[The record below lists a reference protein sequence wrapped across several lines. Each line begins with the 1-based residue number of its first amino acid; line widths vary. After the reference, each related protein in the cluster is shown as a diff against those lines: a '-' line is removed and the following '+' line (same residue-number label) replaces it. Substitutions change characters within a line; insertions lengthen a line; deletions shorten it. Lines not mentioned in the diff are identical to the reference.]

1 MLVLKFIKMKPLY
14 FFLSFIIIV
23 ITIISCEKNA
33 DSTTTV
39 DVKGK
44 PSFEIIQE
52 TILNTSC
59 AISGCHSSTTD
70 PSFAQHGLLLT
81 TGKSYAN
88 LVGVTPKNSAAAAMG
103 MKLVKPG
110 DLDNSFLIHKI
121 ACEANHHTTSANFG
135 AKMPLGGNFLT
146 KGQVAF
152 IKEWIS
158 KGASATDGSVS
169 QSLLKDSSVCQPSI
183 IPLEAPPAG
192 TGFQMKIEPFDIPAN
207 FEREIF
213 IRKNTPN
220 TQTVYV
226 NRIQLR
232 GMSNSHHLVVYSF
245 RNPASLPA
253 ENVMRDLR
261 SANGMINLE
270 YLQNHVFMGGGTDVN
285 SDVSLP
291 PGVALKVNASTPL
304 DLNAHYFNKTSST
317 LKGENYINFYTIP
330 ASSVQNIAKTFDLN
344 NLEII
349 LPPGERKT
357 LVKNFTFNEVTRVA
371 FLTSHFHKL
380 GEKFVIKIYGGTR
393 NGEVIYTNTDWE
405 HPATVSFPTPIILK
419 AGEGLTSEVTYY
431 NKTNKTVTFGLTSED
446 EMNIIFG
453 YYY

>member
-1 MLVLKFIKMKPLY
+1 MKPLQ
-14 FFLSFIIIV
+14 FLLLCVLIV
-23 ITIISCEKNA
+23 FAIISCEKNA
-33 DSTTTV
+33 DSSTTV
-39 DVKGK
+39 EVKIK

-52 TILNTSC
+52 SILNTSC
-59 AISGCHSSTTD
+59 AISGCHASTTD
-70 PSFAQHGLLLT
+70 PGFAQHGLLLT
-81 TGKSYAN
+81 PGKSYAN

-103 MKLVKPG
+103 MKLVKPS

-121 ACEANHHTTSANFG
+121 ACEANHHTTTANFG

-152 IKEWIS
+152 IKEWVA
-158 KGASATDGSVS
+158 KGASATDGSVN
-169 QSLLKDSSVCQPSI
+169 QSLLKDSSACQPSV
-183 IPLEAPPAG
+183 IPLEVPPVG
-192 TGFQMKIEPFDIPAN
+192 SGFQMKIEPFDIPSN

-226 NRIQLR
+226 NRIQMR

-245 RNPASLPA
+245 RNSTTLPA

-261 SANGMINLE
+261 NSNGMLNLE

-285 SDVSLP
+285 TDFTMP
-291 PGVALKVNASTPL
+291 PGVALKINPSTPL
-304 DLNAHYFNKTSST
+304 DLNAHYFNKTSLI
-317 LKGENYINFYTIP
+317 LKGENYINFYTTP
-330 ASSVQNIAKTFDLN
+330 ENSVKNVAKTFDLN
-344 NLEII
+344 NLEIV
-349 LPPGERKT
+349 LPAGERKT
-357 LVKNFTFNEVTRVA
+357 LVKNFTFNEQTRVVL
-371 FLTSHFHKL
+371 LTSHFHKL
-380 GEKFVIKIYGGTR
+380 GEKFVIKIYGGPR
-393 NGEVIYTNTDWE
+393 NGEIIYTNTDWE
-405 HPATVSFPTPIILK
+405 HPASISYTTPIVLK

>member
-1 MLVLKFIKMKPLY
+1 MKPLQ
-14 FFLSFIIIV
+14 FLLLCVLIV
-23 ITIISCEKNA
+23 FAIISCEKNA
-33 DSTTTV
+33 DSSTTV
-39 DVKGK
+39 EVKVK

-52 TILNTSC
+52 SILNTSC
-59 AISGCHSSTTD
+59 AISGCHASTTD
-70 PSFAQHGLLLT
+70 PGFAQHGLLLT
-81 TGKSYAN
+81 PGKSYAN

-103 MKLVKPG
+103 MKLVKPS

-121 ACEANHHTTSANFG
+121 ACEANHHTTTANFG

-152 IKEWIS
+152 IKEWVA

-183 IPLEAPPAG
+183 IPLEVPPSG
-192 TGFQMKIEPFDIPAN
+192 SGFQMKIEPFDIPSN

-220 TQTVYV
+220 TKTVYV
-226 NRIQLR
+226 NRIQMR

-245 RNPASLPA
+245 RNSTTLPA

-261 SANGMINLE
+261 NSNGMLNLE

-285 SDVSLP
+285 TDFTMP
-291 PGVALKVNASTPL
+291 PGVALKINPSTPL
-304 DLNAHYFNKTSST
+304 DLNAHYFNKTSLT
-317 LKGENYINFYTIP
+317 LKGENYINFYTTP
-330 ASSVQNIAKTFDLN
+330 ENSVKNVAKTFDLN
-344 NLEII
+344 NLEIV
-349 LPPGERKT
+349 LPAGERKT
-357 LVKNFTFNEVTRVA
+357 LVKNFTFNEQTRVVL
-371 FLTSHFHKL
+371 LTSHFHKL
-380 GEKFVIKIYGGTR
+380 GEKFVIKIYGGPR
-393 NGEVIYTNTDWE
+393 NGEIIYTNTDWE
-405 HPATVSFPTPIILK
+405 HPASISYTTPILLK

>member
-1 MLVLKFIKMKPLY
+1 MKPLQ
-14 FFLSFIIIV
+14 FLLLCVLIV
-23 ITIISCEKNA
+23 FAIISCEKNA
-33 DSTTTV
+33 DSSTTV
-39 DVKGK
+39 EVKVK

-52 TILNTSC
+52 SILNTSC
-59 AISGCHSSTTD
+59 AISGCHASTTD
-70 PSFAQHGLLLT
+70 PGFAQHGLLLT
-81 TGKSYAN
+81 PGKSYAN

-103 MKLVKPG
+103 MKLVKPS

-121 ACEANHHTTSANFG
+121 ACEANHHTTTANFG

-152 IKEWIS
+152 IKEWVA

-183 IPLEAPPAG
+183 IPLEVPPSG
-192 TGFQMKIEPFDIPAN
+192 SGFQMKIEPFDIPSN

-226 NRIQLR
+226 NRIQMR

-245 RNPASLPA
+245 RNSTTLPA

-261 SANGMINLE
+261 NSNGMLNLE

-285 SDVSLP
+285 TDFTMP
-291 PGVALKVNASTPL
+291 PGVALKINPSTPL
-304 DLNAHYFNKTSST
+304 DLNAHYFNKTSLI
-317 LKGENYINFYTIP
+317 LKGENYINFYTTP
-330 ASSVQNIAKTFDLN
+330 ENSVKNVAKTFDLN
-344 NLEII
+344 NLEIV
-349 LPPGERKT
+349 LPAGERKT
-357 LVKNFTFNEVTRVA
+357 LVKNFTFNEQTRVVL
-371 FLTSHFHKL
+371 LTSHFHKL
-380 GEKFVIKIYGGTR
+380 GEKFVIKIYGGPR
-393 NGEVIYTNTDWE
+393 NGEIIYTNTDWE
-405 HPATVSFPTPIILK
+405 HPASISYTTPILLK

>member
-1 MLVLKFIKMKPLY
+1 MKPLQ
-14 FFLSFIIIV
+14 FLLLCVLIV
-23 ITIISCEKNA
+23 FAIISCEKNA
-33 DSTTTV
+33 DSSTTV
-39 DVKGK
+39 EVKVK

-52 TILNTSC
+52 SILNTSC
-59 AISGCHSSTTD
+59 AISGCHASTTD
-70 PSFAQHGLLLT
+70 PGFAQHGLLLT
-81 TGKSYAN
+81 PGKSYAN

-103 MKLVKPG
+103 MKLVKPS

-121 ACEANHHTTSANFG
+121 ACEANHHTTTANFG

-152 IKEWIS
+152 IKEWVA

-183 IPLEAPPAG
+183 IPLEVPPSG
-192 TGFQMKIEPFDIPAN
+192 SGFQMKIEPFDIPSN

-226 NRIQLR
+226 NRIQMR

-245 RNPASLPA
+245 RNSTTLPA

-261 SANGMINLE
+261 NSNGMLNLE

-285 SDVSLP
+285 TDFTMP
-291 PGVALKVNASTPL
+291 PGVALKINPSTPL
-304 DLNAHYFNKTSST
+304 DLNAHYFNKTSLI
-317 LKGENYINFYTIP
+317 LKGENYINFYTTP
-330 ASSVQNIAKTFDLN
+330 ENSVKNVAKTFDLN
-344 NLEII
+344 NLEIV
-349 LPPGERKT
+349 LPAGERKT
-357 LVKNFTFNEVTRVA
+357 LVKNFTFNEQTRVVL
-371 FLTSHFHKL
+371 LTSHFHKL
-380 GEKFVIKIYGGTR
+380 GEKFIIKIYGGPR

-405 HPATVSFPTPIILK
+405 HPASISYTTPIVLK

>member
-1 MLVLKFIKMKPLY
+1 MKPLQ
-14 FFLSFIIIV
+14 FLLLCVLIV
-23 ITIISCEKNA
+23 FAIISCEKNA
-33 DSTTTV
+33 DSSTTV
-39 DVKGK
+39 EVKVK

-52 TILNTSC
+52 SILNTSC
-59 AISGCHSSTTD
+59 AISGCHASTTD
-70 PSFAQHGLLLT
+70 PGFAQHGLLLT
-81 TGKSYAN
+81 PGKSYAN

-103 MKLVKPG
+103 MKLVKPS

-121 ACEANHHTTSANFG
+121 ACEANHHTTTANFG

-152 IKEWIS
+152 IKEWVA

-183 IPLEAPPAG
+183 IPLEVPPSG
-192 TGFQMKIEPFDIPAN
+192 SGFQMKIEPFDISSN

-226 NRIQLR
+226 NRIQMR

-245 RNPASLPA
+245 RNSTTLPA

-261 SANGMINLE
+261 NSNGMLNLE

-285 SDVSLP
+285 TDFTMP
-291 PGVALKVNASTPL
+291 PGVALKINPSTPL
-304 DLNAHYFNKTSST
+304 DLNAHYFNKTSLT
-317 LKGENYINFYTIP
+317 LKGENYINFYTTP
-330 ASSVQNIAKTFDLN
+330 ENSVKNVAKTFDLN
-344 NLEII
+344 NLEIV
-349 LPPGERKT
+349 LPAGERKT
-357 LVKNFTFNEVTRVA
+357 LVKNFTFNEQTRVVL
-371 FLTSHFHKL
+371 LTSHFHKL
-380 GEKFVIKIYGGTR
+380 GEKFVIKIYGGPR
-393 NGEVIYTNTDWE
+393 NGEIIYTNTDWE
-405 HPATVSFPTPIILK
+405 HPASISYTTPIVLK

>member
-1 MLVLKFIKMKPLY
+1 MKPLQ
-14 FFLSFIIIV
+14 FLLLCVLIV
-23 ITIISCEKNA
+23 FAIISCEKNA
-33 DSTTTV
+33 DSSTTV
-39 DVKGK
+39 EVKVK

-52 TILNTSC
+52 SILNTSC
-59 AISGCHSSTTD
+59 AISGCHASTTD
-70 PSFAQHGLLLT
+70 PGFAQHGLLLT
-81 TGKSYAN
+81 PGKSYAN

-103 MKLVKPG
+103 MKLVKPS

-121 ACEANHHTTSANFG
+121 ACEANHHTTTANFG

-152 IKEWIS
+152 IKEWVA

-183 IPLEAPPAG
+183 IPLEVPPSG
-192 TGFQMKIEPFDIPAN
+192 SGFQMKIEPFDIPSN

-226 NRIQLR
+226 NRIQMR

-245 RNPASLPA
+245 RNSTTLPA

-261 SANGMINLE
+261 NSNGMLNLE

-285 SDVSLP
+285 TDFTMP
-291 PGVALKVNASTPL
+291 PGVALKINPSTPL
-304 DLNAHYFNKTSST
+304 DLNAHYFNKTSLI
-317 LKGENYINFYTIP
+317 LKGENYINFYTTP
-330 ASSVQNIAKTFDLN
+330 ENSVKNVAKTFDLN
-344 NLEII
+344 NLEIV
-349 LPPGERKT
+349 LPAGERKT
-357 LVKNFTFNEVTRVA
+357 LVKNFTFNEQIRVVL
-371 FLTSHFHKL
+371 LTSHFHKL
-380 GEKFVIKIYGGTR
+380 GEKFVIKIYGGPR
-393 NGEVIYTNTDWE
+393 NGEIIYTNTDWE
-405 HPATVSFPTPIILK
+405 HPASISYTTPIVLK

>member
-1 MLVLKFIKMKPLY
+1 MKPLH
-14 FFLSFIIIV
+14 FLLLCVLIV
-23 ITIISCEKNA
+23 FAIISCEKNA
-33 DSTTTV
+33 DSSTTV
-39 DVKGK
+39 EVKVK

-52 TILNTSC
+52 SILNTSC
-59 AISGCHSSTTD
+59 AISGCHASTTD
-70 PSFAQHGLLLT
+70 PGFAQHGLLLT
-81 TGKSYAN
+81 PGKSYAN

-103 MKLVKPG
+103 MKLVKPS

-121 ACEANHHTTSANFG
+121 ACEANHHTTTANFG

-152 IKEWIS
+152 IKEWVA

-183 IPLEAPPAG
+183 IPLEVPPSG
-192 TGFQMKIEPFDIPAN
+192 SGFQMKIEPFDIPSN

-226 NRIQLR
+226 NRIQMR

-245 RNPASLPA
+245 RNSTTLPA

-261 SANGMINLE
+261 NSNGMLNLE

-285 SDVSLP
+285 TDFTMP
-291 PGVALKVNASTPL
+291 PGVALKINPSTPL
-304 DLNAHYFNKTSST
+304 DLNAHYFNKTSLI
-317 LKGENYINFYTIP
+317 LKGENYINFYTTP
-330 ASSVQNIAKTFDLN
+330 ENSVKNVAKTFDLN
-344 NLEII
+344 NLEIV
-349 LPPGERKT
+349 LPAGERKT
-357 LVKNFTFNEVTRVA
+357 LVKNFTFNEQIRVVL
-371 FLTSHFHKL
+371 LTSHFHKL
-380 GEKFVIKIYGGTR
+380 GEKFVIKIYGGPR
-393 NGEVIYTNTDWE
+393 NGEIIYTNTDWE
-405 HPATVSFPTPIILK
+405 HPASISYTTPIVLK

>member
-1 MLVLKFIKMKPLY
+1 MKP
-14 FFLSFIIIV
+14 FQFLLLCVLILFA
-23 ITIISCEKNA
+23 IISCEKNA

-39 DVKGK
+39 DVKVK

-59 AISGCHSSTTD
+59 AISGCHASTTD

-81 TGKSYAN
+81 PGKSYAN

-103 MKLVKPG
+103 MKLVKPS

-121 ACEANHHTTSANFG
+121 ACEANHHTTTANFG
-135 AKMPLGGNFLT
+135 AKMPLGGNILT

-152 IKEWIS
+152 IEEWIA
-158 KGASATDGSVS
+158 KGASATDGSVN
-169 QSLLKDSSVCQPSI
+169 QSLLKDSSACQPSV
-183 IPLEAPPAG
+183 IPLEVPPVG
-192 TGFQMKIEPFDIPAN
+192 SGFQMKIEPFDIPAN

-220 TQTVYV
+220 TQAVYV
-226 NRIQLR
+226 NRIQMR

-245 RNPASLPA
+245 RNSTTLPA

-261 SANGMINLE
+261 SPSGSINLE

-285 SDVSLP
+285 TDFTMP
-291 PGVALKVNASTPL
+291 PGVALKVNPSTPL
-304 DLNAHYFNKTSST
+304 DLNAHYFNKTSLT
-317 LKGENYINFYTIP
+317 LKGENYINFYTVP
-330 ASSVQNIAKTFDLN
+330 ENSVQNVAKTFDLN

-349 LPPGERKT
+349 LPAGERKT
-357 LVKNFTFNEVTRVA
+357 LVKNFTLNEQTRVVL
-371 FLTSHFHKL
+371 LTSHFHKL
-380 GEKFVIKIYGGTR
+380 GEKFVIKIYGGPR
-393 NGEVIYTNTDWE
+393 NGEIIYTNTDWE
-405 HPATVSFPTPIILK
+405 HPATVSFPTPIVLK

>member
-1 MLVLKFIKMKPLY
+1 MKPLQ
-14 FFLSFIIIV
+14 FLLLCVLIV
-23 ITIISCEKNA
+23 FAIISCEKNA
-33 DSTTTV
+33 DSSTTV
-39 DVKGK
+39 EVKVK

-52 TILNTSC
+52 SILNTSC
-59 AISGCHSSTTD
+59 AISGCHASTTD
-70 PSFAQHGLLLT
+70 PGFAQHGLLLT
-81 TGKSYAN
+81 PGKSYAN

-103 MKLVKPG
+103 MKLVKPS

-121 ACEANHHTTSANFG
+121 ACEANHHTTTANFG

-152 IKEWIS
+152 IKEWVA

-183 IPLEAPPAG
+183 IPLEVPPSG
-192 TGFQMKIEPFDIPAN
+192 SGFQMKIEPFDISSN

-220 TQTVYV
+220 TKTVYV
-226 NRIQLR
+226 NRIQMR

-245 RNPASLPA
+245 RNSTTLPA

-261 SANGMINLE
+261 NSNGMLNLE

-285 SDVSLP
+285 TDFTMP
-291 PGVALKVNASTPL
+291 PGVALKINPSTPL
-304 DLNAHYFNKTSST
+304 DLNAHYFNKTSLI
-317 LKGENYINFYTIP
+317 LKGENYINFYTTP
-330 ASSVQNIAKTFDLN
+330 ENSVKNVAKTFDLN
-344 NLEII
+344 NLEIV
-349 LPPGERKT
+349 LPAGERKT
-357 LVKNFTFNEVTRVA
+357 LVKNFTFNEQTRVVL
-371 FLTSHFHKL
+371 LTSHFHKL
-380 GEKFVIKIYGGTR
+380 GEKFVIKIYGGPR
-393 NGEVIYTNTDWE
+393 NGEIIYTNTDWE
-405 HPATVSFPTPIILK
+405 HPASISYTTPIVLK

>member
-1 MLVLKFIKMKPLY
+1 MKPLQ
-14 FFLSFIIIV
+14 FLLLCVLIV
-23 ITIISCEKNA
+23 FAIISCEKNA
-33 DSTTTV
+33 DSSTTV
-39 DVKGK
+39 EVKVK

-52 TILNTSC
+52 SILNTSC
-59 AISGCHSSTTD
+59 AISGCHASTTD
-70 PSFAQHGLLLT
+70 PGFAQHGLLLT
-81 TGKSYAN
+81 PGKSYAN

-103 MKLVKPG
+103 MKLVKPS

-121 ACEANHHTTSANFG
+121 ACEANHHTTTANFG

-152 IKEWIS
+152 IKEWVA

-183 IPLEAPPAG
+183 IPLEVPPSG
-192 TGFQMKIEPFDIPAN
+192 SGFQMKIEPFDIPSN

-226 NRIQLR
+226 NRIQMR

-245 RNPASLPA
+245 RNSTTLPA

-261 SANGMINLE
+261 NSNGMLNLE

-285 SDVSLP
+285 TDFTMP
-291 PGVALKVNASTPL
+291 PGVALKINPSTPL
-304 DLNAHYFNKTSST
+304 DLNAHYFNKTSLI
-317 LKGENYINFYTIP
+317 LKGENYINFYTTP
-330 ASSVQNIAKTFDLN
+330 ENSVKNVAKTFDLN
-344 NLEII
+344 NLEIV
-349 LPPGERKT
+349 LPAGERKT
-357 LVKNFTFNEVTRVA
+357 LVKNFTFNEQTRVVL
-371 FLTSHFHKL
+371 LTSHFHKL
-380 GEKFVIKIYGGTR
+380 GEKFVIKIYGGPR
-393 NGEVIYTNTDWE
+393 NGEIIYTNTDWE
-405 HPATVSFPTPIILK
+405 HPASISYTTPIVLK

>member
-1 MLVLKFIKMKPLY
+1 MKPLQ
-14 FFLSFIIIV
+14 FLLLCVLIV
-23 ITIISCEKNA
+23 FAIISCEKNA
-33 DSTTTV
+33 DSSTTV
-39 DVKGK
+39 EVKVK

-52 TILNTSC
+52 SILNTSC
-59 AISGCHSSTTD
+59 AISGCHASTTD
-70 PSFAQHGLLLT
+70 PGFAQHGLLLT
-81 TGKSYAN
+81 PGKSYAN

-103 MKLVKPG
+103 MKLVKPN

-121 ACEANHHTTSANFG
+121 ACEANHHTTTANFG

-152 IKEWIS
+152 IKEWVA

-183 IPLEAPPAG
+183 IPLEVPPSG
-192 TGFQMKIEPFDIPAN
+192 SGFQMKIEPFDIPSN

-226 NRIQLR
+226 NRIQMR

-245 RNPASLPA
+245 RNSTTLPA

-261 SANGMINLE
+261 NSNGMLNLE

-285 SDVSLP
+285 TDFTMP
-291 PGVALKVNASTPL
+291 PGVALKINPSTPL
-304 DLNAHYFNKTSST
+304 DLNAHYFNKTSLI
-317 LKGENYINFYTIP
+317 LKGENYINFYTTP
-330 ASSVQNIAKTFDLN
+330 ENSVKNVAKTFDLN
-344 NLEII
+344 NLEIV
-349 LPPGERKT
+349 LPAGERKT
-357 LVKNFTFNEVTRVA
+357 LVKNFTFNEQTRVVL
-371 FLTSHFHKL
+371 LTSHFHKL
-380 GEKFVIKIYGGTR
+380 GEKFVIKIYGGPR
-393 NGEVIYTNTDWE
+393 NGEIIYTNTDWE
-405 HPATVSFPTPIILK
+405 HPASISYTTPIVLK